1 MFKLYNFW
9 HAYKGDDLMSK
20 KASVK
25 GGMSG
30 WKYTCTCGYESMS
43 IGDSVGHVN
52 KNKGH
57 QLTRVEL

>member
-1 MFKLYNFW
+1 
-9 HAYKGDDLMSK
+9 MSK
-20 KASVK
+20 KAPAKS
-25 GGMSG
+25 GMSG

-43 IGDSVGHVN
+43 IGDSVGHIN